1 MRKNKD
7 YGGYVLILA
16 FCGYFTVSMI
26 LTALILLLSLAAA
39 KAVSLL
45 AAPAFGAEN
54 FYRFT
59 ALRDS
64 GAFSVASALSV
75 PVQYLLVSFML
86 FSGMDRRW
94 LAGVLLYTALFC
106 GLFFWRFAAGSG
118 LGTYPLSG
126 LPVMLA
132 CILGGAAAL
141 TDEPGENPWPPAV
154 SRFFL

>member
-1 MRKNKD
+1 MKRNKD
-7 YGGYVLILA
+7 HGEQILILA
-16 FCGYFTVSMI
+16 FSGYFAVAML

-45 AAPAFGAEN
+45 AALAFGTEN
-54 FYRFT
+54 LYRFT

-75 PVQYLLVSFML
+75 PAQYLLVSFLL
-86 FSGMDRRW
+86 FSGIDRRW

-141 TDEPGENPWPPAV
+141 TDEPGENPWPPSF